1 MPSSRVPATARPPL
15 DVVTVPDFDGARRHQ
30 FEARTLLFLACWRE
44 YAGAARSFPLHLACI
59 GEPPPSV
66 RWLAA
71 RCGAAI
77 HVYPPIL
84 VGEFRGLNKLR
95 GLAVEETADRRL
107 LLDTDVLVLSD
118 FSDVARLGPGVAT
131 AAAFRA
137 RVPEEY
143 WPPIY
148 RAVGVPPPTRRI
160 VSIVGR
166 LNEGRSVRPEHE
178 AQNTES
184 PAMLPYYNS
193 GVLVVPGGL
202 ELAARWEAYTRTIA
216 GLFGPGVAARRAVA
230 ASDQAGLA
238 AALVALEAEG
248 VPITEVPDRL
258 HATWLHLYRRAVS
271 VPDAAF
277 LHAFGLFAKM
287 HHTNR
292 SVSFHID
299 HYCYQVFR
307 KLLAAWRRDPYGA
320 LRPGT
325 FARYL
330 APALAD
336 VGRLRRKLRRAYR
349 RHVAPALAAGR

>member
-1 MPSSRVPATARPPL
+1 MPSSRVPATLPPSL
-15 DVVTVPDFDGARRHQ
+15 DVVTVPDFDGARRLQ

-71 RCGAAI
+71 RCGATI
-77 HVYPPIL
+77 HVYPPLL

-118 FSDVARLGPGVAT
+118 FSDAAYLGSGVAA
-131 AAAFRA
+131 AAAFKA
-137 RVPEEY
+137 RVPDDY
-143 WPPIY
+143 WPTIY
-148 RAVGVPPPTRRI
+148 RAIGVPPPTRRI
-160 VSIVGR
+160 VSTVGR
-166 LNEGRSVRPEHE
+166 LNAARSDRPGYET
-178 AQNTES
+178 QNVES
-184 PAMLPYYNS
+184 RAMLPYYNS
-193 GVLVVPGGL
+193 GILVVPRGL
-202 ELAARWEAYTRTIA
+202 ELAARWEACTRTIA
-216 GLFGPGVAARRAVA
+216 GLFGPGVTARRAVA
-230 ASDQAGLA
+230 ASDQAGFA

-248 VPITEVPDRL
+248 VPITDVPDRL
-258 HATWLHLYRRAVS
+258 HATWLHLYRRAVP
-271 VPDAAF
+271 VTDAAF

-287 HHTNR
+287 HQTDR

-299 HYCYQVFR
+299 HYCYQVSR
-307 KLLAAWRRDPYGA
+307 RLLATWRRDPHGA

-330 APALAD
+330 APALVD
-336 VGRLRRKLRRAYR
+336 VARLRQKLRRAYR
-349 RHVAPALAAGR
+349 RHVAPALVAGR